1 MSDPTFGIA
10 ITRLDNEPRP
20 AVASDLSVVGLVG
33 TAPAANET
41 FFPLN
46 DPIMIYSD
54 SAVAIQALGA
64 TGSLAKQIELINA
77 QLGELQAAAQIVIV
91 RVEEGVNEDDTIE
104 NLVGNAALQT
114 GVHALRI
121 AGPKLG
127 VVPRLIGVPGFT
139 HQRKTGVSS
148 AIVNNPGSAYTSPP
162 VVAFTGGGGLG
173 AMGTAV
179 LGTGTDAGKV
189 VGITITNPGSGYT
202 SAPTIGLTG
211 GGGSGAAAT
220 TTIADLAN
228 AVCAALPAVLNAT
241 LAHAVVSGPGT
252 TLLDF
257 TDWRET
263 LNSERLIPQ
272 ETWVKVG
279 TNGDVVDGVGAV
291 LGIAVR
297 RDHEKNGLPFWSWA
311 NQPVYGIVGPSRYID
326 FSLTDGATEG
336 QQILAQNGGVI
347 LRGEAGVE
355 TSIASGGFMYVGTDN
370 AGDDENWRFYN
381 VTRGRDYIHLMFLKT
396 LRSFLGR
403 FNITAQTIESIV
415 QTMKTGLR
423 DLQADDAILG
433 YTAGFERDQNNAEQL
448 RLGKFVVTFKA
459 EEAPVLRQL
468 GIRSAKYRPA
478 LDALLNDLLVQ
489 LDANV

>member
-20 AVASDLSVVGLVG
+20 AVASDLSVIGLVG
-33 TAPAANET
+33 TAPGANPSV
-41 FFPLN
+41 FPLN
-46 DPIMIYSD
+46 DPVMIYSND
-54 SAVAIQALGA
+54 ASWLLALGL
-64 TGSLAKQIELINA
+64 TGSLVAQIDLINA

-91 RVEEGVNEDDTIE
+91 RVEEGDDDFETIE
-104 NLVGNAALQT
+104 NIVGNSSLKS
-114 GVHALRI
+114 GMHALRVS
-121 AGPKLG
+121 GPKNG
-127 VVPRLIGVPGFT
+127 VVPRLIAFPGYT
-139 HQRKTGVSS
+139 HQRKTGIS
-148 AIVNNPGSAYTSPP
+148 AVTVNNPGSAYTSAP
-162 VVAFTGGGGLG
+162 VVAFTGGGGSG
-173 AMGTAV
+173 AAGVAV
-179 LGTGTDAGKV
+179 LGTGANAGKV
-189 VGITITNPGSGYT
+189 VGITITNPGEGYT

-211 GGGSGAAAT
+211 GAGSGAAAT
-220 TTIADLAN
+220 AAIADLAN
-228 AVCAALPAVLNAT
+228 AVCASAPTLLNAL

-252 TLLDF
+252 TQIAYN
-257 TDWRET
+257 DWRET
-263 LNSERLIPQ
+263 LNSERLIPL

-279 TNGDVVDGVGAV
+279 TDGDVVDGVGVV

-311 NQPVYGIVGPSRYID
+311 NQPVYGIVGPNRYID
-326 FSLTDGATEG
+326 FSLTDGSTEG
-336 QQILAQNGGVI
+336 QQILAQNGGII

-355 TSIASGGFMYVGTDN
+355 TSISSGGFMYVGTDN

-381 VTRGRDYIHLMFLKT
+381 TTRGRDYIHLMFLKT

-415 QTMKTGLR
+415 QTMKVSLR

-433 YTAGFERDQNNAEQL
+433 YTVGFEGGQNSAEQL
-448 RLGKFVVTFKA
+448 RLGRFVVTFKA
-459 EEAPVLRQL
+459 EEAPVLRYL

-478 LDALLNDLLVQ
+478 LDALLSDLLVQ